1 MCHTKRLKDLRA
13 GENMGGKEG
22 LMDAYAY
29 QSEIWS
35 KAYQIMGWLLDKK
48 RVSKEVERWNM
59 SDIYIYGGG
68 YLGIQ
73 LYQAIVLYANVLSV
87 VDKSGKLKIEIEK
100 IPVMDTKSLHK
111 HYKDELV
118 IVTPIQYYKEIY
130 QDLQEFVPKDKI
142 AFLGD
147 WGIV

>member
-1 MCHTKRLKDLRA
+1 MD
-13 GENMGGKEG
+13 GKED
-22 LMDAYAY
+22 LIDAYAY

-48 RVSKEVERWNM
+48 RVSKEVNRWNM

-73 LYQAIVLYANVLSV
+73 LYQAIMPYVNVLSV
-87 VDKSGKLKIEIEK
+87 VDKSGKLKIEIDK
-100 IPVMDTKSLHK
+100 LPVMDMKSFRDR
-111 HYKDELV
+111 YKDELV

-130 QDLQEFVPKDKI
+130 CDLREFVSKDNI